1 MVTKKLTDRSEK
13 VLWQHFLMASRKMHE
28 QPFLVDP
35 TDRFDTDGMFLFV
48 IWHQHTDAGL

>member
-1 MVTKKLTDRSEK
+1 MVTKKLTDRSKK
-13 VLWQHFLMASRKMHE
+13 VLWQHFLTASRKMHE

-35 TDRFDTDGMFLFV
+35 TDRFDTDGMFLFA